1 MAKKIN
7 YEDDDLITNPFAFAA
22 QAPAAAAS
30 APLTTTNATTEAY
43 NAAQT
48 DSKRALA
55 MAVKREPLD
64 LRYDVNKDGKVTS
77 ADALSLAKG
86 TPIRFD
92 IDAFGVKPTTTD
104 VGALSTN
111 RVTDSAAPVAAYQA
125 PTAREIRDG
134 VGKDG
139 QVSPLSQTQGY
150 GMVPVYQEPQG
161 RGAEREGQERV
172 LLGYEFNPIA
182 AGLTT
187 VDVPKPAAILAE
199 EKRLGKTMEATY
211 ATFTAP
217 QEGSDRGNRE
227 SIAYGPPIGYRYD
240 NGQGQ
245 YVKFYSDGNYY
256 ETEQRKGEYDDAL
269 KMAALFAAI
278 ATGGASLGLG
288 EAAGAGAAGGASAAG
303 GAGLLGA
310 EGATAAF
317 VPGEIAALNTGGGLT
332 VGGAGAA
339 GMGGG
344 AGLTAALGTDLAAGG
359 LLTAGNTG
367 LAAMGGAAGL
377 TALPSLSTLAGAP
390 LAAAGTGLA
399 AMGGGAGLTAAGA
412 GGGAVNAGLLGETA
426 VLGAGE
432 GLTTGGAGASG
443 MGGGTGLT
451 ATLST
456 DLAGGGALTAGN
468 AGLASMGG
476 GAGLTALSN
485 IGASAGA
492 PLTAAGLGLTS
503 MGGGTGLTTA
513 AAGGGTVGA
522 GGVTPAGGTLVGSQG
537 VISGGTGAGTVASSL
552 PSLST
557 IRDALTVASLVSGAV
572 GNNNAST
579 TAPFTMAPYVPPSGK
594 PFANIAMSPIATPYT
609 PTRILGQYDPTM
621 TPGGVSPY
629 ELIMAQMQAPQN
641 LYADFEAGTNIGGFD
656 PQRFVTPAAPSN
668 FKGGMI
674 DKSRMVG
681 PNPMGPDNGFAS
693 IQDGEFVM
701 TRKATQKY
709 GIELMNAINSGKISK
724 GKLSGLLEA

>member
-1 MAKKIN
+1 MARMTDFQRMLEMQQMVN
-7 YEDDDLITNPFAFAA
+7 DSNDSEGDFQFNPFAFAA
-22 QAPAAAAS
+22 PAPVAPAML
-30 APLTTTNATTEAY
+30 AP
-43 NAAQT
+43 
-48 DSKRALA
+48 
-55 MAVKREPLD
+55 V
-64 LRYDVNKDGKVTS
+64 
-77 ADALSLAKG
+77 
-86 TPIRFD
+86 
-92 IDAFGVKPTTTD
+92 
-104 VGALSTN
+104 
-111 RVTDSAAPVAAYQA
+111 AAPVAAPAAPVAAPYVEPAAMPAAPVAAAQA
-125 PTAREIRDG
+125 PTAREMMDG
-134 VGKDG
+134 VGRDG
-139 QVSPLSQTQGY
+139 QVAALSQTQGY
-150 GMVPVYQEPQG
+150 GMVPVYQAQQG
-161 RGAEREGQERV
+161 RGADRGPPV
-172 LLGYEFNPIA
+172 LMGYEFNPLA

-187 VDVPKPAAILAE
+187 VDTPKPPAILAE
-199 EKRLGKTMEATY
+199 EKRIGKEMEPTY
-211 ATFTAP
+211 ATYTAP
-217 QEGSDRGNRE
+217 RGQGGE
-227 SIAYGPPIGYRYD
+227 SVAYGPPTGYRYD
-240 NGQGQ
+240 NGQSQ
-245 YVKFYSDGNYY
+245 YVKFDASGNYY
-256 ETEQRKGEYDDAL
+256 ETEKRKSGFEDAL
-269 KMAALFAAI
+269 PLLAI
-278 ATGGASLGLG
+278 MSLPFLGPLAFEALGLTG
-288 EAAGAGAAGGASAAG
+288 AG

-359 LLTAGNTG
+359 LLSAGNTG

-412 GGGAVNAGLLGETA
+412 GLGTGGTGLLGETA
-426 VLGAGE
+426 ALGAGE

-451 ATLST
+451 ATLGT

-468 AGLASMGG
+468 AGLATMGG
-476 GAGLTALSN
+476 GTGLTALSN

-522 GGVTPAGGTLVGSQG
+522 GGVIPAGGTLVGSQG

-552 PSLST
+552 PSWAT
-557 IRDALTVASLVSGAV
+557 IPNALLAANLVANVA
-572 GNNNAST
+572 NANKT
-579 TAPFTMAPYVPPSGK
+579 EPTAAPFTMAPYVPPSGK

-629 ELIMAQMQAPQN
+629 ELIMAQMQAPKN
-641 LYADFEAGTNIGGFD
+641 LYADFEAGTNIGGYD
-656 PQRFVTPAAPSN
+656 PQRFVVPPAAAAAALPN
-668 FKGGMI
+668 NMGGMI

-701 TRKATQKY
+701 NRKATAKY